1 MSRFTARLPTAPQ
14 TWERS
19 SFTENSGKEWAD
31 SFSRTLEISLDV
43 LGTSTE
49 TNSNEFS
56 AREAWFLS

>member
-14 TWERS
+14 SWERS

-43 LGTSTE
+43 MGTSTE
-49 TNSNEFS
+49 ENANEFS
-56 AREAWFLS
+56 ARESWFLS